1 MYLLDSS
8 ASAPALVTSASDLT
22 LASDCELALLRVLD
36 YRLGWNTEPLPPDDA
51 ILERAAELGGVHEK
65 RLLEKF
71 RGENPGG
78 VVEFEQP
85 PRRDAETLRDFANR
99 IREALEAKTPV
110 VYQGVFFDESDPALP
125 FVGYADFLVLQPDG
139 RYRVVDTK
147 LARHVKVTA
156 LMQLAAYYE
165 QLEKLGIPVDETV
178 ELILGNDRSE
188 TTLIQDV
195 RPVFQLRR
203 ARMHEV
209 IAEHRA
215 EGKPITWGD
224 DRYFACG
231 HCKYCEGPAA
241 EADDLVTVAGMR
253 MTQRS
258 KLLAAGIATLTELAT
273 TAEKPNDLKFTESTW
288 QKLQEQAALQL
299 QAKANPSEKP
309 PFELTNPQPISGLPQ
324 PSPGDMFFDFE
335 GDPMYS
341 EAQFSDAQHSEAQYS
356 DSQHS
361 EAQGSKTQAAKA
373 HAAGT
378 QRWGLDY
385 LFGWVDAD
393 GKFDKLWAHDQAS
406 EAEALLRF
414 LEAVT
419 EKRQRHPEMHI
430 YHYAAY
436 EKTHLLSI
444 AARHGKGEAAVDEL
458 LRAGVLVDLYPVVA
472 SSLRIGVPSYSI
484 KKLEPLYMGASE
496 REGVAN
502 AADSVIQYVA
512 YRAARDAGQAEE
524 AQQILDD
531 IAQYNAYDCLST
543 LRLRDWMRSLLQ
555 NQPEVGRE
563 QEQPKPHLPDVAAFV
578 ESQLDLDLQA
588 LAANA
593 EGSGLPEEAL
603 AYRLAAAA
611 IDYYRRERKSFW
623 WEHYDRLEQP
633 ADEWIDTRGVLEIE
647 SLPTIG
653 SWSAPGPRGGAPKR
667 LLTIEGN
674 WAPGSSQP
682 KPDDKVFLVYNEPVP
697 NEPPGHR
704 PGLRV
709 ATGAKIIGV
718 DSDERIVVEEQ
729 LPKEEAEWFAVPA
742 YLTPGPPPR
751 STNLDAA
758 IEAWGETVRDAA
770 PAWPSD
776 AISNL
781 LLRLAPGD
789 AGLLEPMSDPDDAV
803 RAIYTS
809 LTGMQQGYL
818 AVQGPPGTG
827 KTYVAAHV
835 IKRLVEERQWKIGV
849 TAQSHKVIEN
859 VLDGAVGAGLDP
871 ALIAKH
877 KVSDPTAPFTVIG
890 EDAYAKFAL
899 DRKATGYVIGG
910 TAWDMTN
917 RKRVQDQQLDLL
929 VIDEAGQFSL
939 AHTIA
944 CAPSAKRI
952 LLLGDPQQLPQVS
965 QGIHPAPV
973 DGSALG
979 HVIGNNAV
987 LPERYGYFL
996 PVSRRMDAAVAS
1008 RVSDLSYEGKLHSH
1022 ATTSGRNLEGVEPG
1036 LHSLAIE
1043 HSGNSTSSAEEAD
1056 AVVELVRAHLGLT
1069 WVESE
1074 SDPARPL
1081 GQADVIVVTPY
1092 NAQVELLRETL
1103 DQVGLTEV
1111 PVGTVDKF
1119 QGREAVIS
1127 IVSLAASSA
1136 IAAPRGM
1143 DFLLNRNRLNVSISR
1158 AKWAAYL
1165 VYSPSLVNYLPH
1177 TPDGLATL
1185 SRFVGLIGTR
1195 TPK

>member
-8 ASAPALVTSASDLT
+8 AFAPALVTSASDLT
-22 LASDCELALLRVLD
+22 LASDCEFALLRVLD

-51 ILERAAELGGVHEK
+51 MLERAAELGGVHEK
-65 RLLEKF
+65 RMLEKF
-71 RGENPGG
+71 RAENPGG

-85 PRRDAETLRDFANR
+85 PRRDAETLRDFAKR
-99 IREALEAKTPV
+99 TREALEAKTPV

-188 TTLIQDV
+188 TALIQDV

-215 EGKPITWGD
+215 EGTAAGTADGQSAGTPGGTAGKPITWGD

-253 MTQRS
+253 MVQRS
-258 KLLAAGIATLTELAT
+258 KLLAAGITTLTELAT
-273 TAEKPNDLKFTESTW
+273 AAEKPEDLKFTGSAW
-288 QKLQEQAALQL
+288 QKLHEQAALQL
-299 QAKANPSEKP
+299 KARENPEAQP
-309 PFELTNPQPISGLPQ
+309 PFEVINPLPIVGLPQ

-341 EAQFSDAQHSEAQYS
+341 ETQYS
-356 DSQHS
+356 EVQAD
-361 EAQGSKTQAAKA
+361 GS
-373 HAAGT
+373 

-385 LFGWVDAD
+385 LFGWVDAR

-414 LEAVT
+414 LEVVA

-444 AARHGKGEAAVDEL
+444 AARHGKGEAAVDDL
-458 LRAGVLVDLYPVVA
+458 LRAGVLVDLYPIVA
-472 SSLRIGVPSYSI
+472 SALRIGVPSYSI

-512 YRAARDAGQAEE
+512 YRAARDADQAQE

-555 NQPEVGRE
+555 NLPEVGRE
-563 QEQPKPHLPDVAAFV
+563 QVQPKPHLPDVAAFV

-593 EGSGLPEEAL
+593 EGAGRPEGAL

-633 ADEWIDTRGVLEIE
+633 ADEWLDTRGVLEIE

-653 SWSAPGPRGGAPKR
+653 NWSAPGPRGGAPKR

-674 WAPGSSQP
+674 WASGSTQP

-697 NEPPGHR
+697 YEPPGYR

-729 LPKEEAEWFAVPA
+729 LPKDESEWLDVPA

-758 IEAWGETVRDAA
+758 IEAWGAKVRNAA

-776 AISNL
+776 AMSNL
-781 LLRLAPGD
+781 LLRKAPGD

-809 LTGMQQGYL
+809 LIGMQQDYL

-835 IKRLVEERQWKIGV
+835 IKRLIEEQHWRVGV

-859 VLDGAVGAGLDP
+859 VLDAAVTAGLDP
-871 ALIAKH
+871 ALVAKH
-877 KVSDPTAPFTVIG
+877 KVSDPAARFTVIS
-890 EDAYAKFAL
+890 DSAYPEFARL
-899 DRKATGYVIGG
+899 RAETGYVIGG

-917 RKRVQDQQLDLL
+917 RKRVQEQQLDLL

-979 HVIGNNAV
+979 YVIGNNAV

-1022 ATTSGRNLEGVEPG
+1022 ATTAGRKLQGVEPG
-1036 LHSLAIE
+1036 LHSVAVE
-1043 HSGNSTSSAEEAD
+1043 HSGNSTSSAEEAS
-1056 AVVELVRAHLGLT
+1056 AVVELVRAHLGLP
-1069 WVESE
+1069 WVEDESE
-1074 SDPARPL
+1074 PARPL
-1081 GQADVIVVTPY
+1081 EQADVIVVTPY
-1092 NAQVELLRETL
+1092 NAQVQLLRETL
-1103 DQVGLTEV
+1103 DLAGLAEV

-1165 VYSPSLVNYLPH
+1165 VYSPDLINYLPH
-1177 TPDGLATL
+1177 TPEGLATL
-1185 SRFVGLIGTR
+1185 SRFVNLAVS
-1195 TPK
+1195 

>member
-8 ASAPALVTSASDLT
+8 AYAPALVTSASDLT
-22 LASDCELALLRVLD
+22 LASDCEFALLRVLD

-51 ILERAAELGGVHEK
+51 MLERAAELGGVHEK
-65 RLLEKF
+65 RMLEKF
-71 RGENPGG
+71 RAENPGG

-85 PRRDAETLRDFANR
+85 PRRDAETLRDFAKR
-99 IREALEAKTPV
+99 TREALEAKTPV

-147 LARHVKVTA
+147 LARRVKVTA

-188 TTLIQDV
+188 TALIQDV
-195 RPVFQLRR
+195 RPVFKLRR

-215 EGKPITWGD
+215 EGAVASAAASAADGQSAGTAGKPITWGD

-253 MTQRS
+253 MVQRS
-258 KLLAAGIATLTELAT
+258 KLLAAGITTLTELAT
-273 TAEKPNDLKFTESTW
+273 TAKKPKDLKLTDSAW
-288 QKLQEQAALQL
+288 RKLHEQAALQL
-299 QAKANPSEKP
+299 KARENPDSEP
-309 PFELTNPQPISGLPQ
+309 PFEVINPLPIVGLPQ

-341 EAQFSDAQHSEAQYS
+341 EVQAD
-356 DSQHS
+356 
-361 EAQGSKTQAAKA
+361 GS
-373 HAAGT
+373 

-385 LFGWVDAD
+385 LFGWVDAS

-414 LEAVT
+414 LEVVG

-444 AARHGKGEAAVDEL
+444 AARHGKGEAAVDDL
-458 LRAGVLVDLYPVVA
+458 LRAGVLVDLYPIVA
-472 SSLRIGVPSYSI
+472 SALRIGVPSYSI

-512 YRAARDAGQAEE
+512 YRAARDADQAQE

-555 NQPEVGRE
+555 NLPEVGRE

-593 EGSGLPEEAL
+593 EGAGRPEGAL

-633 ADEWIDTRGVLEIE
+633 AGEWLDTRGVLEIE

-653 SWSAPGPRGGAPKR
+653 NWSAPGPRGGARKR

-682 KPDDKVFLVYNEPVP
+682 KPDDKFFLVYNEPVP
-697 NEPPGHR
+697 YEPPGHR

-729 LPKEEAEWFAVPA
+729 LPKDESEWLDVPA

-758 IEAWGETVRDAA
+758 IEAWGAKVRNAA

-776 AISNL
+776 AMSNL
-781 LLRLAPGD
+781 LLRKAPGD

-809 LTGMQQGYL
+809 LIGMQQDYL

-835 IKRLVEERQWKIGV
+835 IKRLIEEQHWRVGV

-859 VLDGAVGAGLDP
+859 VLDAAVTAGLDP
-871 ALIAKH
+871 ALVAKH
-877 KVSDPTAPFTVIG
+877 KVSDPAARFTVIS
-890 EDAYAKFAL
+890 DSAYPEFARL
-899 DRKATGYVIGG
+899 RAETGYVIGG

-917 RKRVQDQQLDLL
+917 RKRVQEQQLDLL

-1022 ATTSGRNLEGVEPG
+1022 ATTAGRKLQGVEPG
-1036 LHSLAIE
+1036 LHSVAVE
-1043 HSGNSTSSAEEAD
+1043 HSGNSTSSAEEAS
-1056 AVVELVRAHLGLT
+1056 AVVELVRAHLGLP
-1069 WVESE
+1069 WVEDESE
-1074 SDPARPL
+1074 PARPL
-1081 GQADVIVVTPY
+1081 
-1092 NAQVELLRETL
+1092 E
-1103 DQVGLTEV
+1103 
-1111 PVGTVDKF
+1111 
-1119 QGREAVIS
+1119 
-1127 IVSLAASSA
+1127 
-1136 IAAPRGM
+1136 
-1143 DFLLNRNRLNVSISR
+1143 
-1158 AKWAAYL
+1158 
-1165 VYSPSLVNYLPH
+1165 
-1177 TPDGLATL
+1177 
-1185 SRFVGLIGTR
+1185 
-1195 TPK
+1195 